1 MASSPATRISI
12 PKRACSSTSACTTP
26 RHEFA
31 LRFYVYEYRLHD
43 LIERY
48 QTDTDFFFFRNRGRA
63 RLRGVEAELQS
74 TLGRGVTLESA
85 FQITSG
91 RALDDDT
98 YLDDISP
105 ETFSVQLRKWFAVRN
120 AFAQLRAAHYAE
132 DSRPGPT
139 EREVP
144 GYTLVDAGAGF
155 SVIPGFELRV
165 AARNLLNHQYMASQ
179 DVRTVAAPG
188 RSVSVTAALRIGG
201 LSAGPAAISLGAG
214 VFRAKRRP
222 LMLR

>member
-1 MASSPATRISI
+1 M
-12 PKRACSSTSACTTP
+12 
-26 RHEFA
+26 
-31 LRFYVYEYRLHD
+31 
-43 LIERY
+43 
-48 QTDTDFFFFRNRGRA
+48 
-63 RLRGVEAELQS
+63 
-74 TLGRGVTLESA
+74 TLESA
-85 FQITSG
+85 FQIARG

-120 AFAQLRAAHYAE
+120 AFAQLRAAYYAE

-155 SVIPGFELRV
+155 SVIAWPFELRV

-201 LSAGPAAISLGAG
+201 LERRSCGHSCSAPG